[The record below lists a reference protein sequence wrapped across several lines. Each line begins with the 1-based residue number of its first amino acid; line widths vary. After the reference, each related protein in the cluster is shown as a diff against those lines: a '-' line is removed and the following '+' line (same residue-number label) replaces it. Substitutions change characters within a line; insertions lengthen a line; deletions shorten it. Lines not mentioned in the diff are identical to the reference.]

1 MHVRRACVRV
11 RVRIGV
17 PTGADETVTLI
28 KVVECVGSEICVLEA
43 SRGGVAG
50 VHCRGTTTTDTTAAD
65 SKSIRQHRGNGS
77 YYVTVRGKLGPG
89 ISFRFCFMF
98 VSFSGFRCLIRFVS
112 TSFVHFYFFY
122 FYLNILF
129 YFFRVGGG
137 GNFKIFF

>member
-17 PTGADETVTLI
+17 RSRADETVTLI

-65 SKSIRQHRGNGS
+65 SKSIRQHRGEWQLLRYRKRETWTRNLIQVLFYVYLILGLSLLNSIRVYFVCSFLFLLFLS
-77 YYVTVRGKLGPG
+77 YY
-89 ISFRFCFMF
+89 
-98 VSFSGFRCLIRFVS
+98 LIV
-112 TSFVHFYFFY
+112 FF
-122 FYLNILF
+122 
-129 YFFRVGGG
+129 
-137 GNFKIFF
+137 